1 MTKKIEDRYVK
12 LSHEEHILTRPETY
26 IGSVNKDTKDLFIVR
41 NFKDIK
47 EAKIEYDKVEYSP
60 GFLKIYDEI
69 LTNAS
74 DHSIRTNEVT
84 YIKVNIKDNII
95 SVENDGPGVPVV
107 IHETEKIYIPELI
120 FGNLLTGENY
130 DDNEERFLGGRNG
143 YGAKLTNIYSKQFI
157 VETADGK
164 HSYHQEFND
173 NMTIINK
180 PTIKKSKKSFTK
192 ITYTPDYEKFSMTEI
207 DDVTLSI
214 MVKRIFDIAAYNPM
228 VKVFYNEELIPFKTF
243 KDYMKLFVTKSDE
256 MFYEKINDNWEIG
269 VMQSPN
275 DSFTQMSMVNGI
287 STLVGG
293 THVNYINNNL
303 VNAIKPQ
310 LERGVKG
317 LNIKVNDIK
326 NRLLLFVNC
335 RLPNPTF
342 DTQTKENLTLKLTAA
357 LTKDTNISDKFIKTL
372 TKSDI
377 FTDLVELS
385 LMKEKLEAQKELN
398 KTVGKR
404 IRVDKLFDA
413 NNAGKIGK
421 SQDCHLF
428 ITEGDCLHEDT
439 MICVLRDGEKLDIK
453 IKDVKVNDVVI
464 THESNFNIITS
475 VSKKIQKTVKIKL
488 KNNEILMC
496 SEEHRWF
503 VYDKDT
509 DEFIYVKTKDL
520 IINRHKFILNRN
532 VNIKSFIKINDI
544 IDIVDKKYNKM
555 IYINGEEIMSTN
567 AHRFSVY
574 NTEKCCLEMIEC
586 DKLNKDIH
594 YLVDYNKL

>member
-47 EAKIEYDKVEYSP
+47 EAKIEYNKVEYSP

-84 YIKVNIKDNII
+84 YIKVNINNNII

-107 IHETEKIYIPELI
+107 IHEKEQVYIPEMI

-130 DDNEERFLGGRNG
+130 DDSEERFLGGRNG
-143 YGAKLTNIYSKQFI
+143 YGAKLTNIYSKLFI
-157 VETADGK
+157 VETADCK
-164 HSYHQEFND
+164 HSYYQEFSD
-173 NMTIINK
+173 NMTVIKK
-180 PTIKKSKKSFTK
+180 PTIKKSKKSYTK
-192 ITYTPDYEKFSMTEI
+192 ITYTPDYEKFSMSEI
-207 DDVTLSI
+207 DDVTMSI
-214 MVKRIFDIAAYNPM
+214 MVKRIFDIAAYNPT
-228 VKVFYNEELIPFKTF
+228 VKVYFNEELIPFKTF

-275 DSFTQMSMVNGI
+275 ETFTQMSMVNGI

-293 THVNYINNNL
+293 THVNYITNNM
-303 VNAIKPQ
+303 VSAIKPQ

-342 DTQTKENLTLKLTAA
+342 DTQTKENLTLRLSAA
-357 LTKDTNISDKFIKTL
+357 LTKDANISDKFIKTL

-439 MICVLRDGEKLDIK
+439 MICVIRDGEKIDIK
-453 IKDVKVNDVVI
+453 IKNVKINDVVI

-475 VSKKIQKTVKIKL
+475 VSKKIQKAVNIKL
-488 KNNEILMC
+488 KNGELLIC

-503 VYDKDT
+503 VYDNET

-520 IINRHKFILNRN
+520 IISRHKFIINRN

-544 IDIVDKKYNKM
+544 TNITDKKYDKI
-555 IYINGEEIMSTN
+555 IYIDGEEIMSTN
-567 AHRFSVY
+567 EHRFSVY
-574 NTEKCCLEMIEC
+574 NSNKYCMEMIEC
-586 DKLNKDIH
+586 YNLNKNIH